1 MEASISQFIEEMKTS
16 PKKLGIKKLRQREE
30 IWRALWSWLNDE
42 AKFDLLRIGSI
53 VRMVRRDYKGV
64 LGELGQIKFV
74 ADEYEITVLE
84 KVYNYN
90 DGKYYYESKV
100 IQIPAAAIMWKEYV
114 TEQELVEEEEE
125 FEVKPLEE
133 EDAITTPF
141 G

>member
-1 MEASISQFIEEMKTS
+1 MEAYISQFIEEMKTS
-16 PKKLGIKKLRQREE
+16 PGKLGVKKLREREV

-42 AKFDLLRIGSI
+42 AKFDLLRIGSM

-74 ADEYEITVLE
+74 AESYEITVYE

-100 IQIPAAAIMWKEYV
+100 VQIPAGAIMWKEYV
-114 TEQELVEEEEE
+114 TEQELATEVEEYA
-125 FEVKPLEE
+125 VQALEE
-133 EDAITTPF
+133 EGVPVE
-141 G
+141 

>member
-1 MEASISQFIEEMKTS
+1 MEASISQFIQEMKTS

-42 AKFDLLRIGSI
+42 AKFDLLRIGSM

-64 LGELGQIKFV
+64 LGELGQITF
-74 ADEYEITVLE
+74 EPSIYEITVYE

-114 TEQELVEEEEE
+114 TEQELVEEEEPYQ
-125 FEVKPLEE
+125 VQPLEE
-133 EDAITTPF
+133 GEGELEPVV
-141 G
+141 